1 MVIER
6 ADLRGGSCILLINIK
21 ISAQSYIERE
31 GALIEGKYE
40 TDVMIENLK
49 VKVCHIK
56 YIEKI
61 MDIIKHDLTA
71 IRNELRK
78 ERIKIYAES
87 KDQYVD
93 RHMFIYRGHTDR
105 MYLMWNLERSEI
117 MFECTS
123 ISELVPLMSDFL
135 I

>member
-1 MVIER
+1 
-6 ADLRGGSCILLINIK
+6 
-21 ISAQSYIERE
+21 
-31 GALIEGKYE
+31 
-40 TDVMIENLK
+40 
-49 VKVCHIK
+49 
-56 YIEKI
+56 

-87 KDQYVD
+87 KDQYGD

-105 MYLMWNLERSEI
+105 MYLMWNLKRSEI
-117 MFECTS
+117 MLECPS
-123 ISELVPLMSDFL
+123 ISEIVPLMSDFL